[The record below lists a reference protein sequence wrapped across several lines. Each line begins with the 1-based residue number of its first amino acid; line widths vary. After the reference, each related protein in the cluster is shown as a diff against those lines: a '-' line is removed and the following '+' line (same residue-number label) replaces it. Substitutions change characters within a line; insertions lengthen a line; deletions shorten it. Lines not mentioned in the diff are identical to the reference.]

1 MAGSSPKAVY
11 AAIAGN
17 GAIAVTKFVAAAF
30 TGSSAMLAEGV
41 HSLVDTGNGGL
52 ILLGIRKAK
61 KPADRTHPFGHGKE
75 LYFWTLIVA
84 VLIFG
89 IGGGISLYEGIQHLR
104 HPEPVREPIWAYG
117 VLVAAMLFEGYAWS
131 VAYRQFEA
139 ERGERSLYA
148 AMKASKDPT
157 TFTVLFEDSA
167 AMLGLIVAFVAIL
180 LGQLTG
186 NPYWDGGASVV
197 IGLILMTVAVVL
209 AGESKGLLVGEGADA
224 RTVEAIHAI
233 AEGDAAVARLERA
246 QTMHF
251 GPQEILLAA
260 DVRFRH
266 GLSAAEVTAAVDRL
280 DQAIRAGLP
289 QIRHIFIE
297 AQSIAREAASEGAPP
312 SPGPPGGPA

>member
-11 AAIAGN
+11 AAIVGN
-17 GAIAVTKFVAAAF
+17 FAIAVTKFLAATF

-52 ILLGIRKAK
+52 ILLGLRRSRR
-61 KPADRTHPFGHGKE
+61 PPDRTHPFGHGKE

-89 IGGGISLYEGIQHLR
+89 IGGGISLYEGIEHLR
-104 HPEPVREPIWAYG
+104 HPEPVRDPLWAYG
-117 VLVAAMLFEGYAWS
+117 VLLAAMLFEGYAWM
-131 VAYRQFEA
+131 VAYRQFAE
-139 ERGERSLYA
+139 ERGEAGLFA
-148 AMKASKDPT
+148 AVRASKDPT

-167 AMLGLIVAFVAIL
+167 AMLGLVVAFFAIL

-186 NPYWDGGASVV
+186 NPYFDGAASVI
-197 IGLILMTVAVVL
+197 IGLILMVVAVVL
-209 AGESKGLLVGEGADA
+209 AGESKGLLVGEGADS

-233 AEGDAAVARLERA
+233 AEADPAVAQLERA

-251 GPQEILLAA
+251 GPREVLLAA
-260 DVRFRH
+260 DVRFRR
-266 GLSAAEVTAAVDRL
+266 GITAPEITAAVDRL
-280 DQAIRAGLP
+280 DRAIRAGLP

-297 AQSIAREAASEGAPP
+297 AQSLSREAGLEGDSPAPTSP
-312 SPGPPGGPA
+312 SRRS